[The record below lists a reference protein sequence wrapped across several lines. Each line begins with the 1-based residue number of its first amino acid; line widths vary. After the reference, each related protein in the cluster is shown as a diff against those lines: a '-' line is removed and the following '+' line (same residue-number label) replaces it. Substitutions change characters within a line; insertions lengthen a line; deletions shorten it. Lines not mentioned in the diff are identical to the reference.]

1 MYALMRLSITALI
14 AQHAWLNFDV
24 ALAQNPN
31 CGDPPPVANEALRG
45 EIEGEAQ
52 FLSRF
57 LGDASLAGQIE
68 TSREEIFSKYP
79 NQRER
84 SDAYFEYMICMV
96 IMGDDNTMTP
106 QEKINE
112 IVRVKEQFYG
122 HRSSDA
128 QQGNSSVGN
137 TNVGNVTVEGSTG
150 VIIGNSNT
158 MVTKPGR

>member
-1 MYALMRLSITALI
+1 MYAIVRLLLTALV
-14 AQHAWLNFDV
+14 AQHALLNCGV
-24 ALAQNPN
+24 ALAQSPA
-31 CGDPPPVANEALRG
+31 CGDPPPVANEALKG
-45 EIEGEAQ
+45 QIEGEAQ

-96 IMGDDNTMTP
+96 IMGDDNTMTS

-112 IVRVKEQFYG
+112 LVRVKEQFYG
-122 HRSSDA
+122 HRSSDV
-128 QQGNSSVGN
+128 QQENNRVGN
-137 TNVGNVTVEGSTG
+137 TNVGNVTIQGSSG

-158 MVTKPGR
+158 VLTKPNQ